1 MRLKDLCTFSVNN
14 PDADFWLIRK
24 GSADVVG
31 TPTKEFSPE
40 HIGVKIDRTDILV
53 PDYLYYVFQ
62 YLVMSGR
69 IKALS
74 HGTTNLQNISISD
87 IGNIPVGTDEE

>member
-1 MRLKDLCTFSVNN
+1 MRLKDVCKFSVNN

-40 HIGVKIDRTDILV
+40 HIGVKVDRTDILV
-53 PDYLYYVFQ
+53 PDFLYYFFE
-62 YLVMSGR
+62 YLVMSG
-69 IKALS
+69 KLKSLS
-74 HGTTNLQNISISD
+74 RGTTNLQNITISD
-87 IGNIPVGTDEE
+87 IGNIPVSTDEE